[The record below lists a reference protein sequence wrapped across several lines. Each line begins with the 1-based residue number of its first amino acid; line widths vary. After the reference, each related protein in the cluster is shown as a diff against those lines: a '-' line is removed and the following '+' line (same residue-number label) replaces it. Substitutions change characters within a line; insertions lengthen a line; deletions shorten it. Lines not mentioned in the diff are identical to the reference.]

1 MIDAPLALGFT
12 AGLFAVLNPCGFAM
26 LPAYLSS
33 FLVGDASDTGGAPQD
48 ARASIRRALVV
59 GLSVSAGFTAL
70 FAVIAFIVRSV
81 TSRVLEY
88 SPWVTIVIGFALVCL
103 GSSMVAGRELKLR
116 IPRLDRGGKTG
127 TAGSMALYGVSYGI
141 VSLGCTLPTFLSY
154 VAGTLT
160 NTSVASGAAV
170 FGAYAL
176 GFATLLTSLTVAIAL
191 ARRSLLT
198 TMRRTLPVMN
208 RASGALLV
216 LAGLYVAYYG
226 WYELHRLGESD
237 AIVDRV
243 TGLSF
248 DIQLLVENLG
258 ATRLGG
264 VLALV
269 LVGALAWSLWRGR
282 TEAGP
287 TASGGP

>member
-33 FLVGDASDTGGAPQD
+33 FLVGDASGTIDDT
-48 ARASIRRALVV
+48 RASVRRALVV
-59 GLSVSAGFTAL
+59 GLSVSAGFAAL
-70 FAVIAFIVRSV
+70 FAVIGFVVRSV

-88 SPWVTIVIGFALVCL
+88 SPWLTIAIGIALVGL
-103 GSSMVAGRELKLR
+103 GGSMLGGRELKLR

-127 TAGSMALYGVSYGI
+127 TASSMALYGVSYGV

-160 NTSVASGAAV
+160 RTSLASGAAV

-176 GFATLLTSLTVAIAL
+176 GFTTLLTALTVAIAL

-198 TMRRTLPVMN
+198 TMRRILPVMN

-248 DIQLLVENLG
+248 DIQLLVEGIG

-264 VLALV
+264 ALAVVLLSALV
-269 LVGALAWSLWRGR
+269 WSGWRGR
-282 TEAGP
+282 GEPGRELTK
-287 TASGGP
+287 SS

>member
-1 MIDAPLALGFT
+1 VIDAPLALGFT

-33 FLVGDASDTGGAPQD
+33 FLVGDASGTIDDT
-48 ARASIRRALVV
+48 RASVRRALVV
-59 GLSVSAGFTAL
+59 GLSVSAGFAAL
-70 FAVIAFIVRSV
+70 FAIIGFIVRSV

-88 SPWVTIVIGFALVCL
+88 SPWLTIAIGVALVGL
-103 GSSMVAGRELKLR
+103 GGSMLAGRELKLR

-127 TAGSMALYGVSYGI
+127 TASSMALYGVSYGV

-160 NTSVASGAAV
+160 RTSLASGAAV

-176 GFATLLTSLTVAIAL
+176 GFTTLLTALTVAIAL

-198 TMRRTLPVMN
+198 TMRRVLPVMN

-216 LAGLYVAYYG
+216 LAGLYVTYYG

-248 DIQLLVENLG
+248 DIQLLVEGIG

-264 VLALV
+264 VLAFVLLNALV
-269 LVGALAWSLWRGR
+269 WSLWRGR
-282 TEAGP
+282 GE
-287 TASGGP
+287 SGRELTKSS